1 MNRRMRRDEAAIY
14 ESLVQKVHPSNWLD
28 MVPKFAA
35 VLGYVLGKHWTS
47 PEIGR
52 LEITEDG
59 KILADGQYLG
69 EGWELD
75 QAISWLFVMAG
86 VTSEEWD
93 LWDKL
98 YRKRVRDRRR
108 R

>member
-1 MNRRMRRDEAAIY
+1 MRVDPETY
-14 ESLVQKVHPSNWLD
+14 ESLVRKIHPSVWED
-28 MVPKFAA
+28 MVPKLAA
-35 VLGYVLGKHWTS
+35 VLGYVLEQHWTA

-98 YRKRVRDRRR
+98 YRRKVRDRRR
-108 R
+108 RRER